1 MTASEPGLL
10 VLHAVRLLGFAPTA
24 AVARR
29 YDLDEG
35 DTGELL
41 EDHHA
46 TGWVTWSSFA
56 DSAGWSLTER
66 GRAEDERRLAAE
78 LEAHPRGGVRPLV
91 HRTYL
96 DFLDLNAR
104 VLQAVTD
111 WQTRPVAG
119 DPFAV
124 NDHQDLRWDTRVLR
138 RLEDVGG
145 ELAPLAA
152 TLAGVLDRFGDYSGR
167 YERALAQARAGDRLW
182 VDGLGTDSC
191 HTVWFQLHEDL
202 LATLGIARGHEPR
215 SHD

>member
-29 YDLDEG
+29 FELDEAV
-35 DTGELL
+35 TAELL
-41 EDHHA
+41 EDHRSS
-46 TGWVTWSSFA
+46 GWVTWSSFA

-66 GRAEDERRLAAE
+66 GRVEGEHRLAVE
-78 LEAHPRGGVRPLV
+78 LDTHPRGVVRELV

-96 DFLDLNAR
+96 DFLDLNGR

-124 NDHQDLRWDTRVLR
+124 NDHQDLRWDTHVLG
-138 RLEDVGG
+138 RLEDVGS
-145 ELAPLAA
+145 ELLPLAA
-152 TLAGVLDRFGDYSGR
+152 TLGGVLERLGGYSER
-167 YERALAQARAGDRLW
+167 YEWAIARARAGQREW
-182 VDGLGTDSC
+182 VDGLGRDSC

-202 LATLGIARGHEPR
+202 LATLGIPRGHDPR
-215 SHD
+215 